1 MTRARTTAHQ
11 LTVPATIKM
20 VTSAG
25 FTQAEVGK
33 VVGAAERTVQSWS
46 AAQSSPTGVKRDRLL
61 DLQVIVTLLSD
72 VYTNDGIEIWLHSR
86 NRNLD
91 LRRPIDLLIESRFD
105 EVVEEA
111 MALAKAM

>member
-1 MTRARTTAHQ
+1 MSRTQNSAHE

-25 FTQAEVGK
+25 VTQAEVAK

-61 DLQVIVTLLSD
+61 DLQLIVTLLGD
-72 VYTNDGIEIWLHSR
+72 VYTNEGVEIWLHSR

-91 LRRPIDLLIESRFD
+91 LKRPIDLLVEGDFD
-105 EVVEEA
+105 VVVEEA
-111 MALAKAM
+111 IALAKGM